1 MALSQRCFRSVFG
14 MLLAAGILPVAA
26 EPNLRSTFPGRR
38 VGGGTRGECTA
49 RFLVHLVPESSVF
62 APGDQPW
69 LGVLQGPTQA
79 PKPLLVDLRRL
90 VAAGTADDAQD
101 RLRRLRFPA
110 SEAGVSLFRAPLAEG
125 VVWESSYQ
133 CIPAKPGD
141 ESDEGETGFDAPPA
155 ISLLLSDATAVD
167 RSIQDRLATLR
178 GQCGRSVSKQQLI
191 ADFNLSNLDLSRWP
205 DPLPVRCLP

>member
-1 MALSQRCFRSVFG
+1 MVIARRWPLTTLG
-14 MLLAAGILPVAA
+14 ALLAAAALPVAA
-26 EPNLRSTFPGRR
+26 NPELRSTFPGRR

-110 SEAGVSLFRAPLAEG
+110 SDAGVSLFRAPLADG

-133 CIPAKPGD
+133 CIPAKPDD
-141 ESDEGETGFDAPPA
+141 EAGETGFDAPPA
-155 ISLLLSDATAVD
+155 ISLLLRDSTAVD
-167 RSIQDRLATLR
+167 RSLQDRLQSLR
-178 GQCGRSVSKQQLI
+178 GQCGGSVSKQQLI

>member
-1 MALSQRCFRSVFG
+1 MVIARRWLLTTLGV
-14 MLLAAGILPVAA
+14 LLAAAASPVAA
-26 EPNLRSTFPGRR
+26 NPELRSTFPGRR

-110 SEAGVSLFRAPLAEG
+110 SDAGVSLFRAPLADG

-141 ESDEGETGFDAPPA
+141 EAGETGFDAPPA
-155 ISLLLSDATAVD
+155 ISLLLRDSTAVD
-167 RSIQDRLATLR
+167 RSLQDRLQALR
-178 GQCGRSVSKQQLI
+178 GQCGGSVSKRQLI